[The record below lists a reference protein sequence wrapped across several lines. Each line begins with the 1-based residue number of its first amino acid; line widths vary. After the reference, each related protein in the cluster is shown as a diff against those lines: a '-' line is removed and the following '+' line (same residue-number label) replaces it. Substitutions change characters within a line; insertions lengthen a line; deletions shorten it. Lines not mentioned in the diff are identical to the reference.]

1 MIQNNIASARK
12 GKLSTSEPSHKKM
25 YGKTGKIYH
34 QFLSKTV
41 NNLQEKT

>member
-12 GKLSTSEPSHKKM
+12 GKLSPSEPSHKKM
-25 YGKTGKIYH
+25 YGKTGNIYH